1 MGTARILGVST
12 DGNQLSVHTRKAHG
26 AEALSVFFIDDPL
39 MRTCVALALT
49 PGMAVHDAISN
60 PIE

>member
-1 MGTARILGVST
+1 MNRRTVRDLIG
-12 DGNQLSVHTRKAHG
+12 
-26 AEALSVFFIDDPL
+26 DPL